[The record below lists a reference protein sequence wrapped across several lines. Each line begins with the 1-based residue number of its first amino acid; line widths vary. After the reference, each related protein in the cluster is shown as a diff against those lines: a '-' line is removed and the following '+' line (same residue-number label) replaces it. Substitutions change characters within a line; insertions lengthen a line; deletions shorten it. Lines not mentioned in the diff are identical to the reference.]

1 MEIAGYGSAGELS
14 RLLLGTQE
22 PGRAANSRPSH
33 PGASEDQVAISQHA
47 RDIQR
52 LKALAE
58 APDEPRAARVEQ
70 IRQAIE
76 AGTYQVSGRSVADAM
91 IRHVL
96 TEAVL

>member
-1 MEIAGYGSAGELS
+1 MDIAGYGSAGALS

-76 AGTYQVSGRSVADAM
+76 AGTYQVSSQAVAEAIIRNVLADAV
-91 IRHVL
+91 R
-96 TEAVL
+96 